1 MNPKLNIVMRK
12 AEGALV
18 RLLGQIG
25 RRGYDVLRVN
35 ADLTPDRKAW
45 FITVEFE
52 PFVPRPAADKAAL
65 PCRPAEVLP
74 ALVAK
79 LVDVVKVELV
89 LPGAV
94 KPTAPEPPKAP
105 APAKKGEMEWSE

>member
-1 MNPKLNIVMRK
+1 MNPKLKVVMRK

-45 FITVEFE
+45 HVIVEFE
-52 PFVPRPAADKAAL
+52 PIMPAPPA
-65 PCRPAEVLP
+65 PQQPRPAEVLP
-74 ALVAK
+74 ALVLK
-79 LVDVVKVELV
+79 LVDVVSVELV
-89 LPGAV
+89 LPGGLKPAV
-94 KPTAPEPPKAP
+94 EPSKVPAP
-105 APAKKGEMEWSE
+105 APAKGEMKWEE